1 MKLAYSIIL
10 ALTFTAQVA
19 ADSAPNIANDLAP
32 GYGELAFSLPAPGSY
47 ALSKLGTAGDGD
59 VIDSEGKAWRL
70 HQLMGDKLVLLSF
83 IYSTCSDVNGC
94 PLATTVL
101 RKLYRHLQN
110 EPQLQD
116 KVRLLTL
123 SFNPQHDTPEQMREF
138 GRHLQGGM
146 LDWRFLTTANDI
158 ALQPILQQYPQQ
170 VQKVF
175 DAQGKFTGTFN
186 HNLRVYLIDKDKQL
200 RNIYNASFLHA
211 DTLLNDVK
219 TLVLATTNP
228 TANSQADKSARLLQA
243 GDDKAGYEHATY
255 QTNSVSLQQR
265 QGVALDWDNWLYQKL
280 LGLPP
285 PPIPEDN
292 SLTAAKINLGRK
304 LFYDR
309 RLSFNNTFSC
319 ALCHIP
325 EQGFTSNEMATSV
338 GVEGRSVRRNAP
350 TLYNVAY
357 AQHLFH
363 DGREQTLE
371 QQVWGPLLANNEMG
385 NVSIGAVITKL
396 KQSPDYAGLFE
407 VAFERPASMETVGM
421 ALASYERALNAADA
435 PFDHWYFKQQANALN
450 TAAQR
455 GFALFSGK
463 AGCSACHRLDKQQ
476 ALFMDQH
483 FHNTGIGY
491 RASMSNDSVTRKVQ
505 IAPGKF
511 VDVDNSAI
519 QSVAAPQANDLGR
532 YEVTQNPGDR
542 WRYKTPSLRNIAL
555 TAPYMHDGSLSTLA
569 EVVAFYNVGGVA
581 NENLDPLMKPLNLT
595 NTEQQDLI
603 AFLQSLTSS
612 QVPQLVSDAFS
623 APVGDLE

>member
-59 VIDSEGKAWRL
+59 VIDSEGKTWRL

-138 GRHLQGGM
+138 GSHLQGGT
-146 LDWRFLTTANDI
+146 LDWRFLTTTNDN

-175 DAQGKFTGTFN
+175 DTQGRFTGTFN

-219 TLVLATTNP
+219 TLVLATANP
-228 TANSQADKSARLLQA
+228 TANSQAAKSARLLQA

-255 QTNSVSLQQR
+255 QTNSASLQQR
-265 QGVALDWDNWLYQKL
+265 QGVALDWDNWLDQKL

-285 PPIPEDN
+285 TPVPEDN
-292 SLTAAKINLGRK
+292 PLTAAKINLGRK

-338 GVEGRSVRRNAP
+338 GVEGRTVRRNAP
-350 TLYNVAY
+350 TLYNIAY
-357 AQHLFH
+357 AQSLFH

-396 KQSPDYAGLFE
+396 KQSPDYVGLFE
-407 VAFERPASMETVGM
+407 AAFERPASMETVGM

-435 PFDHWYFKQQANALN
+435 PFDRWYFKQQANALN

-569 EVVAFYNVGGVA
+569 EVVAFYNLGGVA
-581 NENLDPLMKPLNLT
+581 NENLDPLIKPLNLT
-595 NTEQQDLI
+595 TAEQQDLV

-612 QVPQLVSDAFS
+612 QVPQLVSDAFA
-623 APVGDLE
+623 APVGEGE